1 MKQRHALGL
10 LFAFLGLALA
20 LIALAAVNAGQW
32 VVAFGAAAVGGWLLL
47 TAVGALRRRR

>member
-20 LIALAAVNAGQW
+20 LVALAAVDARQWPVALGAG
-32 VVAFGAAAVGGWLLL
+32 VVGGWLLS
-47 TAVGALRRRR
+47 TAYQVFRRR